1 MEEVDATL
9 LDGDKVIVSGIAVLL
24 DLPEAP
30 ADSADAAEWHAHAAL
45 PLGLTL
51 LPGEPMRLETT
62 DGRSGSIV
70 ILDPPTV
77 EGDRELYVFTGMGPL
92 ERTV

>member
-1 MEEVDATL
+1 
-9 LDGDKVIVSGIAVLL
+9 
-24 DLPEAP
+24 
-30 ADSADAAEWHAHAAL
+30 
-45 PLGLTL
+45 
-51 LPGEPMRLETT
+51 MRLETT